1 MVSGLVASEADGR
14 ASCLVSSILLAS
26 QGGLDGPP
34 PISPSPVPPYTPVK
48 TPPRI
53 LAILKGMCP
62 GGLPS
67 ASMTVH
73 S

>member
-1 MVSGLVASEADGR
+1 MVSSLVASQANGK
-14 ASCLVSSILLAS
+14 ANCPVPSSLPAS

-34 PISPSPVPPYTPVK
+34 PISPSPVPPHTPVK

-62 GGLPS
+62 GSLQSG
-67 ASMTVH
+67 SMAVH